1 MIKVKNMIEL
11 EKFAGIAM
19 PQNYRDMSAYNGKEF
34 ECVCGKIHF
43 FVETLNDRNYVA
55 RGANATMI
63 VCCPNNYNSKT
74 IITTTYKY
82 FVIFQGLVSLAGY
95 EEAGYMANNIN
106 REKHGVD
113 NRINCNMAYMEI
125 INSKKN

>member
-11 EKFAGIAM
+11 EKLAGIAM

-43 FVETLNDRNYVA
+43 FDETLNDRNYVA

-74 IITTTYKY
+74 IITTKYKF
-82 FVIFQGLVSLAGY
+82 FVIFQGFESLAGY
-95 EEAGYMANNIN
+95 EEA
-106 REKHGVD
+106 
-113 NRINCNMAYMEI
+113 
-125 INSKKN
+125 